1 MQEKPKSGDPGEPVL
16 PQIRRGATTC
26 DGGVTSGT
34 TRATEPTIKKRRSV
48 VVTAAEGGGGDVT
61 TTSAEPPSPAST
73 SVSSPSPSPSPSPM
87 PEGASTSGYCV
98 ATTTAATAVAADG
111 TTIEGE
117 RKTTAA
123 AVPKKFKPA
132 RPPMLA
138 KHTQL
143 FYNTNENPRGLII
156 THQVS
161 RGAQAVSECSQ
172 MLTHVLAKMQSQ
184 STTCAEPTINS
195 TYASLSTPISASS
208 ATPAVTSLLQTS
220 TSEASNTTTP
230 APTTT
235 TTTSS
240 SAPPPPTAA
249 NATVDSSLD
258 STTHCRKFQFCH
270 SGVEGKLGIRILDK
284 AVDPVVLLH
293 ALFEDIATNPK
304 EYKIKVCCRMYP
316 AQSFVAATKTTI
328 LEAAG
333 KLIANHFTET
343 PETFGILYDCRNN
356 ESFERKDMIDSI
368 AKLVPPIHKVELSNP
383 SSTILVTVSKSACG
397 IGIVRDFKQWCKY
410 NVQEIAKTHPP
421 TKKP

>member
-1 MQEKPKSGDPGEPVL
+1 MQGAEEHGAPTRESGDAGDAVL
-16 PQIRRGATTC
+16 PQIRRG
-26 DGGVTSGT
+26 DGGDTGPGT

-48 VVTAAEGGGGDVT
+48 VVAAEGGGDAT
-61 TTSAEPPSPAST
+61 TTTTTTTPTAAGPAST
-73 SVSSPSPSPSPSPM
+73 ASASVSRSQDPSVTTITPG
-87 PEGASTSGYCV
+87 GASTSGCC
-98 ATTTAATAVAADG
+98 AATSGATEVTADG
-111 TTIEGE
+111 TTNEGG
-117 RKTTAA
+117 RKTSAA
-123 AVPKKFKPA
+123 AAPQKFKPA

-143 FYNTNENPRGLII
+143 FYNTKENPRGFII

-172 MLTHVLAKMQSQ
+172 MLTRVLVKMQSQ
-184 STTCAEPTINS
+184 STTCAE
-195 TYASLSTPISASS
+195 
-208 ATPAVTSLLQTS
+208 LQPS
-220 TSEASNTTTP
+220 TSETSNTTTP
-230 APTTT
+230 TPTTT
-235 TTTSS
+235 ATTSS
-240 SAPPPPTAA
+240 SAPPPSTAA
-249 NATVDSSLD
+249 NTTIDSPLD
-258 STTHCRKFQFCH
+258 STTTHGRKFQFCH
-270 SGVEGKLGIRILDK
+270 SGVEGKLGIRIIDK
-284 AVDPVVLLH
+284 ALDPVVLLH
-293 ALFEDIATNPK
+293 ALFEDIAANPK

-356 ESFERKDMIDSI
+356 ESFEKKDMIDSI
-368 AKLVPPIHKVELSNP
+368 AKLVPPLHKVDLANP

-410 NVQEIAKTHPP
+410 NVQEIAKKLPPPP